1 MRLPSMKTLYWTMVI
16 LLFLEVI
23 LGIFFDTHWKG

>member
-1 MRLPSMKTLYWTMVI
+1 MRLPSMRTLYWTMVI

-23 LGIFFDTHWKG
+23 LGILFDRS

>member
-1 MRLPSMKTLYWTMVI
+1 MRWPSWRTLYWTMVI

-23 LGIFFDTHWKG
+23 LGILFDRN

>member
-1 MRLPSMKTLYWTMVI
+1 MRLPSMETLYWTMVI

-23 LGIFFDTHWKG
+23 LGIFFDTR

>member
-1 MRLPSMKTLYWTMVI
+1 MRLPSMETLYWIMVV

-23 LGIFFDTHWKG
+23 LGIFFDTR

>member
-1 MRLPSMKTLYWTMVI
+1 MRWSSWRTLYWTMVI

-23 LGIFFDTHWKG
+23 LGILFDRN